1 LTFPH
6 LQVFLFSYTS
16 TFIEDFL
23 ISWTNFVYG
32 SFIALGAS
40 IRACKALYRHIIAL
54 EADTSLYQEVLVPLL
69 PPLDEE
75 EDSRPPSPI
84 IKKRVAS
91 KHDDEPEAKK
101 APKRTC
107 KLIGLIV

>member
-6 LQVFLFSYTS
+6 PQVFLFSYTS

-40 IRACKALYRHIIAL
+40 IRGCKAFYRLIIAL

-75 EDSRPPSPI
+75 EDHVPHR
-84 IKKRVAS
+84 R
-91 KHDDEPEAKK
+91 
-101 APKRTC
+101 
-107 KLIGLIV
+107 L

>member
-6 LQVFLFSYTS
+6 PHVFLFSYTS
-16 TFIEDFL
+16 TFIKDFL
-23 ISWTNFVYG
+23 INWTNFVYG

-54 EADTSLYQEVLVPLL
+54 ETDTSLYHEVLVLL
-69 PPLDEE
+69 LLPLDEE

-84 IKKRVAS
+84 VKKRVAS

>member
-6 LQVFLFSYTS
+6 PHVFLFSYTS
-16 TFIEDFL
+16 TFIEDLF
-23 ISWTNFVYG
+23 ISWINFVYG

-40 IRACKALYRHIIAL
+40 IRACKTLYRYIIAL
-54 EADTSLYQEVLVPLL
+54 EADTSLYQEVLVPLI

-75 EDSRPPSPI
+75 EDSCPPSPI
-84 IKKRVAS
+84 VKKRVAS

-101 APKRTC
+101 TPKCTC

>member
-1 LTFPH
+1 MTFPH
-6 LQVFLFSYTS
+6 AHVFLFCYSS
-16 TFIEDFL
+16 TFIKDVL
-23 ISWTNFVYG
+23 VNWTNFVYG

-54 EADTSLYQEVLVPLL
+54 EVDTSLYQEVFVPLL

-75 EDSRPPSPI
+75 EDSRPLLPI
-84 IKKRVAS
+84 VKKRVAS
-91 KHDDEPEAKK
+91 KHDDEPEVKK

-107 KLIGLIV
+107 KLIGLIF